1 MEKKKTA
8 VPAFLGVAAVWIGSH
23 FGPGF
28 ATGAFSVRWYV
39 KYGWVGLVTPLL
51 AMFVTG
57 GVMYYM
63 LEYAREHGT
72 PGYRPFARSCYGEK
86 LGGVVAVLYDV
97 CFLMTMMCAG
107 GLAFSGE
114 GKLLQGFLGIN
125 YWTTAIVTIL
135 VSAALCLYGSKLLA
149 KSSGYMM
156 YAIVGVVLLITVLA
170 LARGDCDV
178 TGAFANSAAN
188 AKDSSFLHAIL
199 GAMQYG
205 CFQSTIVFNVMSVS
219 DVLKDKREARKA
231 ILSGYVITIVLMV
244 CLIFT
249 LFSYTNV
256 FDVCA
261 EALPV
266 MAVLGWGWRLGVAH
280 FAQDTGMLINQMPA
294 YLDVY
299 ALGMLGAMAYL
310 RMRRAWEH
318 MRPARRRALSW
329 ACVAGFAVGVAVV
342 LAILRAQSTASAA
355 GQRALHLSQM
365 EMRLPLTLVLLGAM
379 LCAAHMPR
387 ILQKVLD
394 NRLMRF
400 LSAISMNLYI
410 WHQILSVQMRVAWF
424 PDANTLHITPVQQ
437 RAYSLLCF
445 SVAILVA
452 MAATYGLEQ
461 PAARA
466 VNAWIKRLGRKRNHE
481 GPQIGNPCPPADSL
495 FVRPQ
500 AGRARADREFR
511 RRAGGSDGTDS

>member
-1 MEKKKTA
+1 MFPGELD
-8 VPAFLGVAAVWIGSH
+8 VPAYLVVNAGLLCLHLALGGFCFFASCLFNESRLSVALGAGVPVLFFLI
-23 FGPGF
+23 
-28 ATGAFSVRWYV
+28 RM
-39 KYGWVGLVTPLL
+39 L
-51 AMFVTG
+51 ANMG
-57 GVMYYM
+57 GR
-63 LEYAREHGT
+63 L
-72 PGYRPFARSCYGEK
+72 EK
-86 LGGVVAVLYDV
+86 L
-97 CFLMTMMCAG
+97 
-107 GLAFSGE
+107 
-114 GKLLQGFLGIN
+114 K
-125 YWTTAIVTIL
+125 
-135 VSAALCLYGSKLLA
+135 
-149 KSSGYMM
+149 
-156 YAIVGVVLLITVLA
+156 YATV
-170 LARGDCDV
+170 
-178 TGAFANSAAN
+178 
-188 AKDSSFLHAIL
+188 
-199 GAMQYG
+199 
-205 CFQSTIVFNVMSVS
+205 
-219 DVLKDKREARKA
+219 
-231 ILSGYVITIVLMV
+231 
-244 CLIFT
+244 FT
-249 LFSYTNV
+249 LFDPTGLFRGDGAAYAGAAVLLALVCFALPQGAYVTSGAMAKDVAAHLTFTFLFWPETYLYTPLNAALWTIAV
-256 FDVCA
+256 EMQFYLLFPFLA
-261 EALPV
+261 RAAQKKPAITLPV

-318 MRPARRRALSW
+318 MRPARRRALIW
-329 ACVAGFAVGVAVV
+329 ACAAGFAVGVAVV

-387 ILQKVLD
+387 VLQKVLD

>member
-1 MEKKKTA
+1 MPSYLAA
-8 VPAFLGVAAVWIGSH
+8 VLLALVCFALPQGAYVTSGAMAKDVAAHLTFTFLFW
-23 FGPGF
+23 PE
-28 ATGAFSVRWYV
+28 TYL
-39 KYGWVGLVTPLL
+39 YTPL
-51 AMFVTG
+51 
-57 GVMYYM
+57 
-63 LEYAREHGT
+63 
-72 PGYRPFARSCYGEK
+72 
-86 LGGVVAVLYDV
+86 
-97 CFLMTMMCAG
+97 
-107 GLAFSGE
+107 
-114 GKLLQGFLGIN
+114 N
-125 YWTTAIVTIL
+125 
-135 VSAALCLYGSKLLA
+135 AALWTIAVEMQFYLLFPF
-149 KSSGYMM
+149 
-156 YAIVGVVLLITVLA
+156 
-170 LARGDCDV
+170 LAR
-178 TGAFANSAAN
+178 AAQ
-188 AKDSSFLHAIL
+188 KKPAI
-199 GAMQYG
+199 
-205 CFQSTIVFNVMSVS
+205 T
-219 DVLKDKREARKA
+219 
-231 ILSGYVITIVLMV
+231 
-244 CLIFT
+244 
-249 LFSYTNV
+249 
-256 FDVCA
+256 
-261 EALPV
+261 LPV

-299 ALGMLGAMAYL
+299 VLGMLGAMAYL

-318 MRPARRRALSW
+318 MRPARRRTLSW
-329 ACVAGFAVGVAVV
+329 ACAAGFAAGVAVV

-387 ILQKVLD
+387 VLQKVLD

>member
-1 MEKKKTA
+1 MTRTNNPAHAREDTYPRKLEIGVLYGFRALMVLAVVNYHIWQQSWLSQRVSLLGLSTDFDFFTRSSYLFVDGMILLSGFLLYLPYARQTLEGTPVPKTGRFYLNRLLRIVPSYLAA
-8 VPAFLGVAAVWIGSH
+8 VLLALVCFALPQGAYVTSGAMAKDVAAHLTFTFLFW
-23 FGPGF
+23 PE
-28 ATGAFSVRWYV
+28 TYL
-39 KYGWVGLVTPLL
+39 YTPL
-51 AMFVTG
+51 
-57 GVMYYM
+57 
-63 LEYAREHGT
+63 
-72 PGYRPFARSCYGEK
+72 
-86 LGGVVAVLYDV
+86 
-97 CFLMTMMCAG
+97 
-107 GLAFSGE
+107 
-114 GKLLQGFLGIN
+114 N
-125 YWTTAIVTIL
+125 
-135 VSAALCLYGSKLLA
+135 AALWTIAVEMQFYLLFPF
-149 KSSGYMM
+149 
-156 YAIVGVVLLITVLA
+156 
-170 LARGDCDV
+170 LAR
-178 TGAFANSAAN
+178 AAQ
-188 AKDSSFLHAIL
+188 KKPAI
-199 GAMQYG
+199 
-205 CFQSTIVFNVMSVS
+205 T
-219 DVLKDKREARKA
+219 
-231 ILSGYVITIVLMV
+231 
-244 CLIFT
+244 
-249 LFSYTNV
+249 
-256 FDVCA
+256 
-261 EALPV
+261 LPV

-318 MRPARRRALSW
+318 MRPARP
-329 ACVAGFAVGVAVV
+329 
-342 LAILRAQSTASAA
+342 
-355 GQRALHLSQM
+355 RALHLSQM

-387 ILQKVLD
+387 VLQKVLD

>member
-1 MEKKKTA
+1 MTRTNNPAHAREDTYPRKLEIGVLYGFRALMVLAVVNYHIWQQSWLSQRVSLLGLSTDFDFFTRSSYLFVDGMILLSGFLLYLPYARQTLEGAPVPKTGRFYLNRLLRIVPSYLAA
-8 VPAFLGVAAVWIGSH
+8 VLLALVCFALPQGDYVTSGAMAKDVAAHLTFTFLFW
-23 FGPGF
+23 PE
-28 ATGAFSVRWYV
+28 TYL
-39 KYGWVGLVTPLL
+39 YTPL
-51 AMFVTG
+51 
-57 GVMYYM
+57 
-63 LEYAREHGT
+63 
-72 PGYRPFARSCYGEK
+72 
-86 LGGVVAVLYDV
+86 
-97 CFLMTMMCAG
+97 
-107 GLAFSGE
+107 
-114 GKLLQGFLGIN
+114 N
-125 YWTTAIVTIL
+125 
-135 VSAALCLYGSKLLA
+135 AALWTIAVEMQFYLLFPF
-149 KSSGYMM
+149 
-156 YAIVGVVLLITVLA
+156 
-170 LARGDCDV
+170 LAR
-178 TGAFANSAAN
+178 AAQ
-188 AKDSSFLHAIL
+188 KKPAI
-199 GAMQYG
+199 
-205 CFQSTIVFNVMSVS
+205 T
-219 DVLKDKREARKA
+219 
-231 ILSGYVITIVLMV
+231 
-244 CLIFT
+244 
-249 LFSYTNV
+249 
-256 FDVCA
+256 
-261 EALPV
+261 LPV

-318 MRPARRRALSW
+318 MRPARRRAFSW
-329 ACVAGFAVGVAVV
+329 ACAAGFAAGVAVV

-387 ILQKVLD
+387 VLQKVLD